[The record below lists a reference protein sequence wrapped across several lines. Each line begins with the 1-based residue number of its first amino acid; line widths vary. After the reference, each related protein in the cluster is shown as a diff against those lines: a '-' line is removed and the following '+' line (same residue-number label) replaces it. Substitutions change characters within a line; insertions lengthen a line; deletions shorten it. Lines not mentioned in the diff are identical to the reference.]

1 MNSKQ
6 LYVIITNRNNNKS
19 NFFRPVSKDVSQC
32 TLADAGDT
40 QGTPTVSKD
49 VSQCTLADAGDTQGT
64 PTVTKDVSQC
74 TLANV

>member
-40 QGTPTVSKD
+40 QGTPTV
-49 VSQCTLADAGDTQGT
+49 
-64 PTVTKDVSQC
+64 TKDVSQC